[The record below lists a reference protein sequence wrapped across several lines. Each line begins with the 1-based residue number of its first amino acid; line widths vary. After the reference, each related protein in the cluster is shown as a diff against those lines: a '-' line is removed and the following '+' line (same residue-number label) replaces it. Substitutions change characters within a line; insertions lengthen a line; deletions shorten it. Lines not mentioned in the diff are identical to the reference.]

1 MRQVSK
7 VLMGQREDHSVRER
21 LSTAAKVGWRLGL
34 VWTAP
39 SELRTWD
46 SERRMQDSGEGSKAW
61 DQAAGL
67 YLSEIR
73 KVIKYLLTAQPWCGL
88 WHRGPEIIQ
97 DGISNSVSSSTTKLE
112 DVWAQ
117 GL

>member
-1 MRQVSK
+1 
-7 VLMGQREDHSVRER
+7 MGQREDHSVGER
-21 LSTAAKVGWRLGL
+21 LSTAAKAGWRLGL

-39 SELRTWD
+39 SELRTRD
-46 SERRMQDSGEGSKAW
+46 SERRTQDSGEGSKAW

-73 KVIKYLLTAQPWCGL
+73 KVIKYRLTAQAWCGL
-88 WHRGPEIIQ
+88 WHGGPEIIQ
-97 DGISNSVSSSTTKLE
+97 DGISNSAAQQSWST
-112 DVWAQ
+112 VWAQ